1 MVKEST
7 RKNVLPKKRGRPAT
21 GKDPVLTL
29 RAPPA
34 LTAEVEAWARRQRD
48 RPSRSEALRRLI
60 EIALKL
66 NR

>member
-7 RKNVLPKKRGRPAT
+7 KKKVLPKKRGRPPT

-34 LTAEVEAWARRQRD
+34 LTTEVEAWARRQPD
-48 RPSRSEALRRLI
+48 RPSRSEALRRLV
-60 EIALKL
+60 EIALKF

>member
-7 RKNVLPKKRGRPAT
+7 KKKVLPKKRGRPAT

-34 LTAEVEAWARRQRD
+34 LITEVEAWARRQPD
-48 RPSRSEALRRLI
+48 RPSRSEALRRLL
-60 EIALKL
+60 EIALKF